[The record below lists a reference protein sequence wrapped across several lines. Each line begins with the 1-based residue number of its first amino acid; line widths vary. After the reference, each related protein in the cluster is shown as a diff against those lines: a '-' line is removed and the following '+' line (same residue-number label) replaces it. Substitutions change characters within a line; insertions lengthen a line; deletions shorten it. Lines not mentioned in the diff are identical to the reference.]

1 MLWCAVA
8 GAAQIGGVLGAA
20 PFSAPLANLVMG
32 VSYAF
37 ILPSVAVLHA
47 RAAAH
52 RQSGSVLATIAAT
65 AAVVVGIGAGVTTEL
80 RPAALILLGMWWWT
94 VGKMGAETGILPR
107 ALGFATATA
116 GVAAF
121 VAAAFVPV
129 GPWLWEAARL
139 ALGVWLITLAVT
151 FTRR

>member
-1 MLWCAVA
+1 M
-8 GAAQIGGVLGAA
+8 
-20 PFSAPLANLVMG
+20 ANLVMG
-32 VSYAF
+32 AGYAF

-52 RQSGSVLATIAAT
+52 RQSGSILATIAA
-65 AAVVVGIGAGVTTEL
+65 AAAAIVGIGAAITTEL

-107 ALGFATATA
+107 ALGFGTATA

-121 VAAAFVPV
+121 AAAAFVPM

-139 ALGVWLITLAVT
+139 ALGVWLIALAVT